1 MELTLV
7 EAAAH
12 LGRNEEMVR
21 RWLKTGRLVGYKR
34 VGRWFIE
41 PRALAEFQRVAPIR
55 RARKANRAT

>member
-1 MELTLV
+1 MDLSLA

-12 LGRNEEMVR
+12 LGRNAEVVR

-41 PRALAEFQRVAPIR
+41 PVALAQFQRAAPVKRTR
-55 RARKANRAT
+55 RLRDAH